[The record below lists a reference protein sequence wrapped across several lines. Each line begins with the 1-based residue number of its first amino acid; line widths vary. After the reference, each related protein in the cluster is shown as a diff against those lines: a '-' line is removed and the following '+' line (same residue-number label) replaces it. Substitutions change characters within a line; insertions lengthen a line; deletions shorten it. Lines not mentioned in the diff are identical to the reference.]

1 MLYADLL
8 SDALGQETY
17 RFYSAPHK
25 RSELKKTYNEI
36 VKLSKDSPSYIIPP
50 TEDTRNFAIQ
60 LKENSLFL
68 QDTLEK
74 LQSGDITSAF
84 SYKEVSVA
92 DPYALSAEIDTD
104 DHANLPDNFEI
115 QIDQLAKP
123 QVNTSDF
130 VYHDTTRITPGQYT
144 LLLHIAGQDYPYTL
158 EFSSKQNNEMIL
170 TKLAQAF
177 NQSPA
182 PVTAS
187 TNYDKNHEKIRLVL
201 KSDQTGSKDGQP
213 IFSLEDLSYPS
224 NAKGLI
230 DFFHLNHVSQ
240 HAENSLFYI
249 NEKEQTTLAN
259 EFTLNNSLRLTL
271 HHETTEPVQV
281 TFEGSSSRVLHS
293 MNTLAD
299 TYNSLIYMSY
309 HQGDPPKLAALM
321 LHDLR
326 SLFSTDASALEA
338 CGIQFDAEGYMQ
350 IDEAK
355 ATPAVKNGDFERL
368 FGQGNA
374 VGNNIIK
381 KSHIFTID
389 PLKYLEN
396 KIMVTYPNPT
406 KEHFANP
413 YLTSLYSGLLFNSCC

>member
-17 RFYSAPHK
+17 RYYSAPHK

-36 VKLSKDSPSYIIPP
+36 VRLSKDSPSYIIPQ
-50 TEDTRNFAIQ
+50 TEDTKKFAIQ

-84 SYKEVSVA
+84 SYKEVSV
-92 DPYALSAEIDTD
+92 DDSSALSAEIDTD

-115 QIDQLAKP
+115 QIDKLAKP
-123 QVNTSDF
+123 QVNTGDY
-130 VYHDTTRITPGQYT
+130 VYPDTIRITPGQYT
-144 LLLHIAGQDYPYTL
+144 LLLHMDGQDYPYTL

-170 TKLAQAF
+170 TKLAQTI
-177 NQSPA
+177 NHSSVPI
-182 PVTAS
+182 TAS
-187 TNYDKNHEKIRLVL
+187 TNYDKKHEKIRMVL
-201 KSDQTGSKDGQP
+201 KSEQTGSPDGQP

-230 DFFHLNHVSQ
+230 DFFHLDHVSQ
-240 HAENSLFYI
+240 NAENSLFYI
-249 NEKEQTTLAN
+249 NDKEQTTLAN

-271 HHETTEPVQV
+271 HHETTEPVHV
-281 TFEGSSSRVLHS
+281 TFEGNSARVIHS
-293 MNTLAD
+293 INTLAD

-309 HQGDPPKLAALM
+309 HQGDPPKMAALL

-326 SLFSTDASALEA
+326 GLFSSDASTLKD
-338 CGIQFDAEGYMQ
+338 CGIQFDEEGYMLV
-350 IDEAK
+350 DETQA
-355 ATPAVKNGDFERL
+355 AVAVKSGDFERL
-368 FGQGNA
+368 FGQGND

-381 KSHIFTID
+381 KSQIFTMD